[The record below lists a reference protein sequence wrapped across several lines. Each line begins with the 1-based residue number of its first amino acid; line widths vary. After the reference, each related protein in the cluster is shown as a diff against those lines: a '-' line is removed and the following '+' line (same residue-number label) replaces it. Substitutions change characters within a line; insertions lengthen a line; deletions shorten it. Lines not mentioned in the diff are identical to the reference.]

1 MFVKFIDENTV
12 EKAPRVLRDERYT
25 YSNPKADILLRFGYK
40 PLIETE
46 YPENGNYE
54 MKYAETEN
62 KVIVMWSEIAD
73 EAEE

>member
-1 MFVKFIDENTV
+1 MFVKFIDENTI
-12 EKAPRVLRDERYT
+12 EKAPRVLRDDCYT
-25 YSNPKADILLRFGYK
+25 YSNPKAETLFRFGYK
-40 PLIETE
+40 PLIEAE
-46 YPENGNYE
+46 CPENGNYE